1 MKHLQAPAYFLL
13 LFFLFSSCTKTSIV
27 NDQHDLTKKPSYIQL
42 VHASPEVSGITLW
55 LNDSTQQL
63 IGKFYKSNAQYI
75 QTPVGPTKVE
85 IKLSL
90 EDKTLFSTYKEI
102 LPGTKYSIYASD
114 SQKNFTAF
122 FTKDEPLPFKK
133 DMAQLRIVNT
143 LSTNESI
150 SLESENAIIF
160 YDIKYKKASPYQYF
174 NPGSKTFTIRN
185 SQTNT
190 PLLEHVLTYVDP
202 GVVYTLY
209 VNGFTN
215 RTGTYAPDAILV
227 VNN

>member
-1 MKHLQAPAYFLL
+1 MKYMHAPACFLL
-13 LFFLFSSCTKTSIV
+13 LFFLFSSCTKTTIV
-27 NDQHDLTKKPSYIQL
+27 NDRNDVTKKPSYIQL

-90 EDKTLFSTYKEI
+90 EDKTLFSTYKEM

-133 DMAQLRIVNT
+133 DMAQVRIVNT
-143 LSTNESI
+143 LSTNEPI
-150 SLESENAIIF
+150 SLEAENILLF
-160 YDIKYKKASPYQYF
+160 YDVKYKNASSYQYV
-174 NPGSKTFTIRN
+174 NPGDKTFTIRN
-185 SQTNT
+185 TQTNA
-190 PLLEHVLTYVDP
+190 PLLAHVLTYLDP
-202 GVVYTLY
+202 GVTYTLY

>member
-1 MKHLQAPAYFLL
+1 MKYMQAPACFLL
-13 LFFLFSSCTKTSIV
+13 LFFLFSSCTKTNVV
-27 NDQHDLTKKPSYIQL
+27 NDRNDVTKKPSYIQL

-63 IGKFYKSNAQYI
+63 IGQFYKSNAQYR

-85 IKLSL
+85 LKLSL
-90 EDKTLFSTYKEI
+90 EVKTLFSTYEEI

-122 FTKDEPLPFKK
+122 ITKDQPLPFKK
-133 DMAQLRIVNT
+133 DKAQVRIVNS
-143 LSTNESI
+143 LSTNEPI
-150 SLESENAIIF
+150 SLESENALLF
-160 YDIKYKKASPYQYF
+160 SDIKYKKASPYQYV

-185 SQTNT
+185 TQTNAII
-190 PLLEHVLTYVDP
+190 LENILKYADP
-202 GVVYTLY
+202 GVTYTLY